1 MDIKLTPRGRFTV
14 ENGRF
19 ATVRNST
26 ELLSQYLNAVLT
38 DNIRSNTFPSIRAS
52 DIKLPSKI
60 GQYKLDVQQRII
72 EIIKSSPFS
81 YDFESEF
88 IQVIVERS
96 GEDSIFIGISYD
108 KGDQELISA
117 GFTFDGG
124 RLVLPE
130 EIESAYDSQSEFRT
144 IEEEIVIIEPTD
156 EITVSCE
163 PFGPLY
169 ICPEGTGLITEQI
182 ELDLK
187 SFPDQE
193 RVIKRGVELVN
204 GFYNVLG
211 SSESRSLLE
220 QEVDPE
226 GGYLDSKTYDSFLMG
241 TFLKNRGINFKLIDI
256 RVISG
261 TVNLLR
267 YVSEIE
273 DWILEVPITQ
283 EFVTLEIDSLEAV
296 ETAENFEYGDIKSY
310 GNSAQY
316 PFREEATRGR
326 KYYTLDTILNPGV
339 YSIFYRGIVKNR
351 YNGSLEEG

>member
-19 ATVRNST
+19 ATVRNTT

-38 DNIRSNTFPSIRAS
+38 DNIRSNTFPSIRAA

-60 GQYKLDVQQRII
+60 GQYKLEVQQRII
-72 EIIKSSPFS
+72 EIIKASPFS
-81 YDFESEF
+81 YDFESEYV
-88 IQVIVERS
+88 QVIVERS

-108 KGDQELISA
+108 KGDQELVSA

-124 RLVLPE
+124 RLVLE
-130 EIESAYDSQSEFRT
+130 EEVDSAYNSEFTIRT
-144 IEEEIVIIEPTD
+144 IEEEVVVISPTD
-156 EITVSCE
+156 EVDVSCE

-169 ICPEGTGLITEQI
+169 ICPEGTGLITEKI

-187 SFPDQE
+187 SYPDQE
-193 RVIKRGVELVN
+193 RVIKRNVELSS
-204 GFYNVLG
+204 GTYTTLG
-211 SSESRSLLE
+211 SSTSRSINSDIS
-220 QEVDPE
+220 DPE
-226 GGYLDSKTYDSFLMG
+226 GSGGSNSDSFLMG
-241 TFLKNRGINFKLIDI
+241 TFLKNRGVNFKLIDI
-256 RVISG
+256 RVVSG

-267 YVSEIE
+267 YIPEIE
-273 DWILEVPITQ
+273 DWLLEVPVTQ

-296 ETAENFEYGDIKSY
+296 ETAENFEYSDIKSY
-310 GNSAQY
+310 GTSNQY
-316 PFREEATRGR
+316 PFREEAIRGR